1 MRIAAITAV
10 NRLVACLQILR
21 ALQSKNGVDLEGT
34 QNPLLSLSFGST
46 AVTSNVGTAEPAP
59 AAMALM
65 PRLAEPPL
73 ARVVT
78 EGVAAALTRLVCAE
92 SGRAEAPL
100 AEAAL
105 VAAPAVGN
113 PAQAEVALEEP
124 ASVAAALAAAALVR
138 LIVSAL
144 TGGTNSSCLFA

>member
-1 MRIAAITAV
+1 M
-10 NRLVACLQILR
+10 
-21 ALQSKNGVDLEGT
+21 
-34 QNPLLSLSFGST
+34 LSLSFGST
-46 AVTSNVGTAEPAP
+46 AVTPSVGTAEPAP
-59 AAMALM
+59 AALAEPALT
-65 PRLAEPPL
+65 PRLAEPSL
-73 ARVVT
+73 ARVAT
-78 EGVAAALTRLVCAE
+78 EGFTAALTGLVCAE

-113 PAQAEVALEEP
+113 PARAEVALEEP

-144 TGGTNSSCLFA
+144 TGGINSSCLFA